1 MATVSA
7 EELLLRE
14 EDFSA
19 TNRVVDA
26 AREKLNTDGSS
37 TDGCLPVLTVLVM
50 GLTTFA
56 FALNHLV

>member
-14 EDFSA
+14 EDFST
-19 TNRVVDA
+19 TNRVVEV
-26 AREKLNTDGSS
+26 AREKLNVDGSS
-37 TDGCLPVLTVLVM
+37 TDGCLAMLSVLVI

>member
-14 EDFSA
+14 EDFST
-19 TNRVVDA
+19 TNRVVEA
-26 AREKLNTDGSS
+26 AREKLNPDGSS
-37 TDGCLPVLTVLVM
+37 TDGCLALLPMLTV

-56 FALNHLV
+56 FVLNHLV